1 VSFIARTKQSAS
13 QRGGHS
19 VGEMGRERRDAASPG
34 QVIAEH
40 GNTSDVWVMRH
51 LLLIFKTAAS
61 PDGRDPSWRVY

>member
-40 GNTSDVWVMRH
+40 GHTADMRGIRH
-51 LLLIFKTAAS
+51 VLLVFAWSMLV
-61 PDGRDPSWRVY
+61 R